1 MLELLSLIVLIIMVT
16 AIVYLLVFGVMLV
29 VKWFNKKEERV
40 IGLRINEESSEAT
53 LEDAYE
59 EYNRMRSKE

>member
-29 VKWFNKKEERV
+29 VRWLNKKEEWV
-40 IGLRINEESSEAT
+40 VGLRINEESSEAT